1 MYGATKPK
9 LTRPNPQGN
18 SAADDNEQMQPLMV
32 DPYFDKS
39 FSPEPNTFSAFKLAA
54 VVTTIA
60 IIIVIGIAVTS
71 RGSLDERSQ
80 NEKTDPFYVNKLS
93 RMMMPNGWIRLR
105 AATTAASKYTK
116 PTGYIFLSQYEYGG
130 TQCDEETL
138 QIQHGTVTGVCVSG
152 QDAYGDM
159 STSGVYSCKNQDD
172 KIVWEFEQFNSTDC
186 TGDTLKVSKYEYP
199 VGCSVGDKIDEKY
212 VFQAGCTQQT
222 VAPYTDITK
231 DGYLLGSAITDAS
244 CDAGDEFYYSWVKTN
259 TCLKGLDE
267 GQGSRKFS
275 ECSGMSVTVSLFTDP
290 DCSKQEYSSATSFE
304 CDVTDDYF
312 YYYYDDKS
320 TEEGTDAMHVTDD
333 AVIPPSAGNATTA
346 TAAAGAAAMPSA
358 TAGALQKKAGAK
370 SADYYADDDEADDK
384 EAAAEGDDSTDE
396 IEEGDD
402 AGRRKRARARKL
414 LLKEYTTFKSQ
425 SSLRQGSRGSDRRRV
440 AEADDDKA
448 SPPPA
453 PAIHQGADD
462 DADDDSAND
471 DLAIF
476 RNFVFGKCVSQG
488 HVTGGVP
495 TPPPAAPTRHQT
507 NLDQTRLD

>member
-9 LTRPNPQGN
+9 ITRPDPRG
-18 SAADDNEQMQPLMV
+18 DNANDPNVEMQPLMV

-39 FSPEPNTFSAFKLAA
+39 FSPEPNSFSAFKLAA
-54 VVTTIA
+54 VVITIA
-60 IIIVIGIAVTS
+60 IILVIGIAVTS

-105 AATTAASKYTK
+105 AATTAASKYTT

-130 TQCDEETL
+130 TQCDEGTL
-138 QIQHGTVTGVCVSG
+138 QIQHGTVTGVCVAG
-152 QDAYGDM
+152 QDAYGEM
-159 STSGVYSCKNQDD
+159 STSGVYSCKNEND

-199 VGCSVGDKIDEKY
+199 VGCSVGDKVDEKY
-212 VFQAGCTQQT
+212 VFQAGCTEQT

-275 ECSGMSVTVSLFTDP
+275 ECSGMAVTVSLYTDP
-290 DCSKQEYSSATSFE
+290 ECTKQEYSSVTSFE

-320 TEEGTDAMHVTDD
+320 ATESGDSMHVDD
-333 AVIPPSAGNATTA
+333 AIAPGLGGNSTIKPATTA
-346 TAAAGAAAMPSA
+346 GAAGAGLAAKNA
-358 TAGALQKKAGAK
+358 E
-370 SADYYADDDEADDK
+370 YYNDDDETDDK
-384 EAAAEGDDSTDE
+384 KVAAEDDDSTDE

-402 AGRRKRARARKL
+402 AGRRKRTRARKL
-414 LLKEYTTFKSQ
+414 LLDEYTAFRRDQ
-425 SSLRQGSRGSDRRRV
+425 RFLLRQKSDSNHDMSRRKL
-440 AEADDDKA
+440 ADDDKTA
-448 SPPPA
+448 NTA
-453 PAIHQGADD
+453 ATTAGGDD
-462 DADDDSAND
+462 DADDDGAND

-488 HVTGGVP
+488 HMTGGVP
-495 TPPPAAPTRHQT
+495 TPPPAPPVRH
-507 NLDQTRLD
+507 